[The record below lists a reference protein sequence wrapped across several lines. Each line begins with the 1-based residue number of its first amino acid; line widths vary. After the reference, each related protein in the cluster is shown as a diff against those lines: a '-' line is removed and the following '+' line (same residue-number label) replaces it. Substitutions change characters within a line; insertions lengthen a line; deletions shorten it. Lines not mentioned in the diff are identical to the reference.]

1 MSYDLNLMERLMPKI
16 LETIY
21 LTLLSGA
28 KPTVDLISKKLNI
41 PQKFVDDV
49 LKLALN
55 RGLISND
62 GLNLTEAGREYVLRY
77 REAFIHDKLIH
88 GRYDLENPNLDVL
101 PEHLKYSHGLDDHEL
116 DSLKTFISKLDDNIE
131 NIEPLINLRP
141 GDKGIFTYAVGGHG
155 MLRRLSDMGLTP
167 GVELEVLSAGA
178 LGGPF
183 ILKIRGYE
191 IALGRGIASRVY
203 VKRVR

>member
-21 LTLLSGA
+21 LTLLSGG
-28 KPTVDLISKKLNI
+28 KPSVDLISKKLNI

-141 GDKGIFTYAVGGHG
+141 GDKGVFMYAVGGHG
-155 MLRRLSDMGLTP
+155 MLRRLSDMGLIP